1 MQKLLKNHQ
10 KSYGSSNVQINVH
23 QPLIFRDVVRNEDP
37 SSSKDLGRT
46 LALFVED
53 KGDSDETTTTKT
65 DMLDMCPF

>member
-1 MQKLLKNHQ
+1 M
-10 KSYGSSNVQINVH
+10 VH
-23 QPLIFRDVVRNEDP
+23 LTCNQRSPTIDLSGCGANEDP